1 MVRLAILALLA
12 LAALANYAD
21 AQLFRGDRERVRFS
35 FRSRRAAPRFGC
47 AGPGCYQ
54 PIQPLFVQPSWGWQP
69 RPRSI
74 DFQFRNDG
82 FATDFR
88 FRSSRGDFCPW
99 CR

>member
-1 MVRLAILALLA
+1 MRYVWVIMALLVFSTFA
-12 LAALANYAD
+12 E

-35 FRSRRAAPRFGC
+35 FRSRRAPRFGC
-47 AGPGCYQ
+47 VGPGCYQ

-69 RPRSI
+69 RPRSF

-82 FATDFR
+82 FSTDFR
-88 FRSSRGDFCPW
+88 FRSGRDGFCPW

>member
-1 MVRLAILALLA
+1 MIRLAVLALLA

-21 AQLFRGDRERVRFS
+21 AQLFRGDRERVT
-35 FRSRRAAPRFGC
+35 FRYRARRAAPRFGC
-47 AGPGCYQ
+47 VGPGCYQ

-69 RPRSI
+69 RPRSF

-82 FATDFR
+82 FSTDFR
-88 FRSSRGDFCPW
+88 FRSGRDGFCPW